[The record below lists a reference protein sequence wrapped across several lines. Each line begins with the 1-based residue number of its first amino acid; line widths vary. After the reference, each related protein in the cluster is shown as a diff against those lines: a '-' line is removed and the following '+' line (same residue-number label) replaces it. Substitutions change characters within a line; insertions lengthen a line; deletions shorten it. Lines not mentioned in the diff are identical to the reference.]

1 MGLPMLAA
9 SLCPTLLA
17 VALALAP
24 GEKPLVA
31 AGFARQDIT
40 PGYPVRLSGF
50 GFRRAESEGVQQRVW
65 AKAMALGAD
74 QPWVLVT
81 VDNLGCSLAIRQQLL
96 DRLKTRGVTAARFA
110 IAASHTHTA
119 PMLEGVC
126 PTLFG
131 QPIPPDHQDH
141 IRRYTAEFTD
151 NLEKVVLA
159 ALADRRKCELGWAVG
174 SAGFA
179 MNRRTRG
186 GPVDHDLPI
195 LVARD
200 PRTDKVHGIWAAYAC
215 HAVTLSHNKVGGDWP
230 GHAQQAI
237 EDAFPGATALVSIG
251 CGADSNPS
259 SGVTGDKV
267 EIASR
272 QGIEIGREVER
283 LVKAGLAPL
292 GPPTTATLETISL
305 AFATPP
311 TREEFQARAQ
321 KQDYI
326 GHHARVQLARL
337 DKGDPLRANIPYPVQ
352 TWSFGKDLAMVFLPG
367 EVVVDY
373 ALRLKKELDGKR
385 LWINAYTNDSPCYIP
400 SERILKEGGYEGG
413 GAMTYYDQPAPFRP
427 GLEQQIIA
435 AAEKPLLA
443 DFKSTAADTAKTQG
457 TQARDPNQALA
468 AWRVPPGTRLELV
481 AHEPLV
487 QSPVAI
493 DFAPD
498 GSLLV
503 AEMRDYPLGMN
514 GDYQPG
520 GLVRRLTDT
529 NADGRYD
536 QSTILVD
543 NIPFPTGVTA
553 WRDGVLIC
561 AAPDILLAR
570 DTDRDGKADVVE
582 KLYSGFGTGNYQAR
596 VNSLTPGLDGW
607 LHGSCGLFGGK
618 IKSHKTGKV
627 LDLGD
632 RDFRIHPD
640 TGAIEPAT
648 GRTQQGRVRDAVGN
662 WFGCDNSVLAWH
674 LALPDEYL
682 RRNPAIRHPRVIQS
696 VAADDAANRLIP
708 AGSVQMFKLSG
719 PVGAVT
725 SACGIGTYDDT
736 LLGKGYA
743 NSLFTCEPV
752 HHVVH
757 RLELQA
763 RGATFA
769 GYRPAAEA
777 DHSFLAS
784 SDPWARPVQVK
795 AGPDGCLY
803 VVDMY
808 RFLIEHPRWI
818 PSEDLEK
825 IDTRAGA
832 ELGRIY
838 RLRPADD
845 APRPIVDLATAP
857 LATVLKQMETPSA
870 AGRDR
875 AMQQL
880 LWRNDKEAC
889 PPLRQLVLTHPDGL
903 VRLQAL
909 ATLAL
914 LAGPDETL
922 VLKALADPH
931 AGVRRQGARLAGTL
945 APSATVRD
953 ALIPLANDAEGGT
966 RLQAVLSLGEWKD
979 TTAARALGQAAG
991 SHAQDTF
998 LVSAAL
1004 SGTHAE
1010 SLGEFA
1016 TAALQARPDP
1026 SPAFFG
1032 RLAEAVA
1039 SNETALKQLA
1049 LAVLLPGANA
1059 PPGEPVRRAGPW
1071 LVALDGT
1078 GNRLARLGPEVA
1090 GALRELAGISRAML
1104 ADAKSSETDKLSA
1117 IQLLGRLQADR
1128 QADLALV
1135 ARLLA
1140 PAETPALRQAAL
1152 TRLATIDS
1160 PEAASLLV
1168 EQFRALSP
1176 ALRGAALDALASR
1189 PAWTK
1194 LLLDAVESGT
1204 ITPGQVDAIRRQRL
1218 VDHRDASLRD
1228 RARKLLAGGGDA
1240 ARAEVLARYQPAT
1253 TLPGDPVQ
1261 GRDLFRRHCS
1271 VCHRLEDHG
1280 NAVGPDLRTVAGKS
1294 PASLLLEI
1302 IDPNRNLDSRYL
1314 VYAATLKSGQTVAGI
1329 IASENSTSLT
1339 LRQADGQERTLLR
1352 AELESL
1358 ETTGKSLMPEGLER
1372 EITPEAMAH
1381 VLAYVARQESPAKS
1395 LPGNTPAQVAITPS
1409 GAPLQAAQAEV
1420 RGASINF
1427 ETEFGNIGNWHGQQ
1441 DTVRWKLK
1449 SPQPAT
1455 LDLWIDFACAQAS
1468 AGNTLTVETPDGKLS
1483 WKVPSTGPDWSAY
1496 QQLKI
1501 GQVKIPAGES
1511 TLTVRPAG
1519 AVTNALIDLRTIYL
1533 TAQGTPPVLVAKGQ
1547 TDVPQSPGELV
1558 RAMETGTGDKA
1569 LVQKLLEQRSDWAA
1583 DMLQDMTNGL
1593 AEGKEEYKAIP
1604 LIWRVAIAQGRKG
1617 DPATLKAILRVSLPA
1632 LEADM
1637 RDWQAVVVGGGLIN
1651 GSTLAG
1657 RWPHG
1662 EYRDLLTR
1670 EDDLRKRWDRAIAL
1684 SFAMA
1689 DNPKVNTGTR
1699 YDALRMVALSADRAR
1714 ALAVL
1719 ARYLKPGTDDELV
1732 MGAVS
1737 GLGDIPPDEDSKVAP
1752 LLLEALPRLN
1762 EENLGMALGALVRT
1776 PSRATALLEAIA
1788 AGKLPAGKVTN
1799 PHKKALLDSADASVR
1814 ARARDLLK

>member
-1 MGLPMLAA
+1 MLAA
-9 SLCPTLLA
+9 FVCPTLLA
-17 VALALAP
+17 MLLSASQD
-24 GEKPLVA
+24 EKPLVP

-40 PGYPVRLSGF
+40 PAYPVRLSGF
-50 GFRRAESEGVQQRVW
+50 GFRRTQSEGVQQRVW
-65 AKAMALGAD
+65 AKAMALGHE
-74 QPWVLVT
+74 QPLVLVT

-96 DRLKTRGVTAARFA
+96 ERLKTKGVTAERFA

-131 QPIPPDHQDH
+131 QPIPPDHMDH

-159 ALADRRKCELGWAVG
+159 ALADRRKCQLGWAVG
-174 SAGFA
+174 KAGFA
-179 MNRRTRG
+179 MNRRTKG
-186 GPVDHDLPI
+186 GPVDQDLPI

-200 PRTDKVHGIWAAYAC
+200 PRTDKVHGIWASYAC
-215 HAVTLSHNKVGGDWP
+215 HAVTLSHNKIGGDWP

-267 EIASR
+267 EVASR
-272 QGIEIGREVER
+272 QGMEMGQEVQR
-283 LVKAGLAPL
+283 LVQAGLTPL
-292 GPPTTATLETISL
+292 GPPTAATLETISL
-305 AFATPP
+305 AFAKHP
-311 TREEFQARAQ
+311 TREEFEARSQ

-337 DKGDPLRANIPYPVQ
+337 DKGEKLRATIPYPIQ
-352 TWSFGKDLAMVFLPG
+352 TWCFGKDLAMVFLPG

-373 ALRLKKELDGKR
+373 SLRLKRELDARR

-413 GAMTYYDQPAPFRP
+413 AAMTYYDQPAPFLP

-443 DFKSTAADTAKTQG
+443 DFQSKPVDTSKTQG
-457 TQARDPNQALA
+457 TQAKDPKQALA
-468 AWRVPPGTRLELV
+468 AWQVPPGTRLELV

-498 GSLLV
+498 GALLV

-529 NADGRYD
+529 NGDGRYD
-536 QSTILVD
+536 QSTVLVD

-553 WRDGVLIC
+553 WRDGVLVC
-561 AAPDILLAR
+561 AAPDILFAR
-570 DTDRDGKADVVE
+570 DTNGDGKADQVE

-627 LDLGD
+627 LELGD
-632 RDFRIHPD
+632 RDFRIQPD

-648 GRTQQGRVRDAVGN
+648 GRTQQGRVRDAAGN

-682 RRNPAIRHPRVIQS
+682 RRNPAIRHPQVIQS
-696 VAADDAANRLIP
+696 VAANDAANRLIP
-708 AGSVQMFKLSG
+708 TGSVQMFKLSG
-719 PVGAVT
+719 PVGAIT
-725 SACGIGTYDDT
+725 SACGIGTYGDT
-736 LLGKGYA
+736 LLGAQYA
-743 NSLFTCEPV
+743 SSLFTCEPV
-752 HHVVH
+752 HHLVH
-757 RLELQA
+757 RLELKPK
-763 RGATFA
+763 GSSFA
-769 GYRPAAEA
+769 GYRPADEA

-838 RLRPADD
+838 RLRPEKDS
-845 APRPIVDLATAP
+845 PRPMVNLATAP
-857 LATVLKQMETPSA
+857 LAAVLKQLESPA
-870 AGRDR
+870 AAERDR
-875 AMQQL
+875 AMLQL
-880 LWRNDKEAC
+880 LWRKNAEAI
-889 PPLRQLVLTHPDGL
+889 PSLRQLALTHPEGL

-922 VLKALADPH
+922 VLKALSDPH
-931 AGVRRQGARLAGTL
+931 AGVRRQGARLAGAL
-945 APSATVRD
+945 APSAIVRD
-953 ALIPLANDAEGGT
+953 ALSPLTNDPDGGT
-966 RLQAVLSLGEWKD
+966 RLQAVLSLGQWKD
-979 TTAARALGQAAG
+979 ATAAQALGQAAG
-991 SHAQDTF
+991 RNAQDTF

-1016 TAALQARPDP
+1016 TAALQTHPNT

-1039 SNETALKQLA
+1039 SNEGALKQLA
-1049 LAVLLPGANA
+1049 LAILLPGANA
-1059 PPGEPVRRAGPW
+1059 PHGEPVRRAGPL

-1078 GNRLARLGPEVA
+1078 NNRLARLGPEVA
-1090 GALRELAGISRAML
+1090 GALKELTAISRAML
-1104 ADAKSSETDKLSA
+1104 SDAKTPEPDKQSA
-1117 IQLLGRLQADR
+1117 IQLLGRLQTDTP
-1128 QADLALV
+1128 ADLTLLEK
-1135 ARLLA
+1135 LLA
-1140 PAETPALRQAAL
+1140 PTESPAVRQAAL
-1152 TRLATIDS
+1152 TRLASINSPDS
-1160 PEAASLLV
+1160 ARLLV
-1168 EQFRALSP
+1168 EQFRTLSP
-1176 ALRGAALDALASR
+1176 ALRGGALDALVSR
-1189 PAWTK
+1189 PTWVK
-1194 LLLDAVESGT
+1194 LLLDAVKVGT
-1204 ITPGQVDAIRRQRL
+1204 IAPGQIDAIRRQRL
-1218 VDHRDASLRD
+1218 VDHRDPGLRD
-1228 RARKLLAGGGDA
+1228 QARKLLAGGGDS
-1240 ARAEVLARYQPAT
+1240 ARAEVLARYQSAT
-1253 TLPGDPVQ
+1253 TLAGDPVQ
-1261 GRDLFRRHCS
+1261 GRELFRKHCS

-1329 IASENSTSLT
+1329 ITSENATSLT
-1339 LRQADGQERTLLR
+1339 LRQADGQERNLLR
-1352 AELESL
+1352 ADLESL

-1372 EITPEAMAH
+1372 EIPPQAMAH
-1381 VLAYVARQESPAKS
+1381 LLAYVARQESPAKS
-1395 LPGNTPAQVAITPS
+1395 LPGNTPTQVAVPPS
-1409 GAPLQAAQAEV
+1409 GAALQAAQAEV
-1420 RGASINF
+1420 RGGSINF

-1449 SPQPAT
+1449 SPQTVT
-1455 LDLWIDFACAQAS
+1455 LDVWIDFACAQAS
-1468 AGNTLTVETPDGKLS
+1468 AGNTLVVETPEGKQA
-1483 WKVPSTGPDWSAY
+1483 WKVPSTGPDWSNY

-1501 GQVKIPAGES
+1501 ASLKIPAGES
-1511 TLTVRPAG
+1511 TLTVRPEG
-1519 AVTNALIDLRTIYL
+1519 APTNALLDLRTVYL
-1533 TAQGTPPVLVAKGQ
+1533 TTAGTPPVLVAKGQ

-1558 RAMETGTGDKA
+1558 RAMENGTGDKA
-1569 LVQKLLEQRSDWAA
+1569 LIQKLLEQRSDWAA

-1604 LIWRVAIAQGRKG
+1604 LIWRVAIAQGKKG
-1617 DPATLKAILRVSLPA
+1617 DPATLKAILRVSLPT

-1657 RWPHG
+1657 RWPHKEYG
-1662 EYRDLLTR
+1662 ELLAR
-1670 EDDLRKRWDRAIAL
+1670 EPDLRKRWDRAIAL

-1699 YDALRMVALSADRAR
+1699 YDALRMVALSGDRTK
-1714 ALAVL
+1714 ALETL
-1719 ARYLKPGTDDELV
+1719 TRYLKPGTDDELV

-1737 GLGDIPPDEDSKVAP
+1737 GLGDISSDDDTQVST

-1762 EENLGMALGALVRT
+1762 EENLGMALGGLVRT
-1776 PSRATALLEAIA
+1776 PARSIALLDAIA
-1788 AGKLPAGKVTN
+1788 AKKVPPQKVTDA
-1799 PHKKALLDSADASVR
+1799 HRKALFESTDPAVR
-1814 ARARDLLK
+1814 IRAKDLFK